1 MVLAAKYARESK
13 TPYFGICLG
22 LQIAII
28 EMTRS
33 LLKLKD
39 ANSTEFKKRVKNN
52 VISLVTEW
60 KNEDGTIEKI
70 SHKSDKDS
78 LHTYVYVFQK

>member
-1 MVLAAKYARESK
+1 MIFAAKYARESK

-39 ANSTEFKKRVKNN
+39 ANSTEFKKE
-52 VISLVTEW
+52 S
-60 KNEDGTIEKI
+60 KI
-70 SHKSDKDS
+70 
-78 LHTYVYVFQK
+78 T

>member
-1 MVLAAKYARESK
+1 MILAAKYARESK

-52 VISLVTEW
+52 VI
-60 KNEDGTIEKI
+60 
-70 SHKSDKDS
+70 
-78 LHTYVYVFQK
+78 